1 LWIFTFLGLLLLT
14 LLIVITGYF
23 ILTRYLWTL
32 KARILKY
39 PGQLL
44 PESVVCLLIPAPAAV
59 ATTVD
64 A

>member
-14 LLIVITGYF
+14 LLLVITGYF

-39 PGQLL
+39 LVQLL
-44 PESVVCLLIPAPAAV
+44 PESVVCLLTPAPAAV
-59 ATTVD
+59 TATVD